1 MVEHDNRVFWALQG
15 VLLGGLALLAGLT
28 LQREGAMDK
37 LNREVGEMRGLLVA
51 VGSREATFEEKVHR
65 MSEYIYRVS
74 QKKCTFR
81 MLLEPQC
88 TGSITSSRH
97 PFCLEINFLV
107 VYY

>member
-15 VLLGGLALLAGLT
+15 VLLGALALLAGLT

-37 LNREVGEMRGLLVA
+37 LNREMGEIRGLLVA

-65 MSEYIYRVS
+65 MSEYIQGVP
-74 QKKCTFR
+74 KKCTFR

-97 PFCLEINFLV
+97 PLCLGINFLV
-107 VYY
+107 VSY